1 MMAFLLSR
9 LGKMFAS
16 ALAMLSLVGA
26 IFVAGRKDAKRDREL
41 SDLQDKLDAQERIN
55 ETVINDRLVASLERL
70 RKHGNLRD

>member
-1 MMAFLLSR
+1 
-9 LGKMFAS
+9 MFAS

-26 IFVAGRKDAKRDREL
+26 IFVVGRKDAKRDREL